1 MKLIHLSDLHLG
13 KRVNEFNML
22 EDQEYILTK
31 ILNVIDEE
39 KPDAVLIAGDIYDK
53 AVPSAEAVQLFD
65 DFLCRLQA
73 KCPQI
78 FVISGNHDSP
88 ERIAF
93 ASRLIEASG
102 VHLSPV
108 YNGRIEPHVLH
119 DEYGEV
125 LIYMLPFVRPSHVR
139 RALAESVSAGERLPA
154 HEAENEI
161 NETADS
167 EKRTNDEL
175 PASAAEQ
182 IVTYTD
188 AIRAALRQAGPD
200 PEKRC
205 VLVAHQFVTGASRTE
220 SEDISVGGLDN
231 VDASVFEGFDYVA
244 LGHIHRA
251 QNIGTSGVIRYCGT
265 PLKYSFSEAKDEK
278 TVTIVELGKKGEVSV
293 RTAPLT
299 PKREMREI
307 RGTYDQLMTKE
318 NYEGTQ
324 TDDYLHITLTDEND
338 IADAVSRLRV
348 VYPNLMKLDY
358 DNQRTRTTGII
369 DGAAD
374 AERRTPLDLLE
385 ELFEKQNGHP
395 LSDDQRAL
403 SNSLISKIWD
413 EETT

>member
-139 RALAESVSAGERLPA
+139 HAL
-154 HEAENEI
+154 EA
-161 NETADS
+161 
-167 EKRTNDEL
+167 
-175 PASAAEQ
+175 ASDEQ

-231 VDASVFEGFDYVA
+231 VDASVFAGFDYVA

-278 TVTIVELGKKGEVSV
+278 TVTIVDLGKKGEVSV
-293 RTAPLT
+293 RTVPLT

-307 RGTYDQLMTKE
+307 RGTYEQLMTKE

-358 DNQRTRTTGII
+358 DNQRTRTSGII

>member
-1 MKLIHLSDLHLG
+1 MKSISPGLIDEACLIREKHFPPLKGKDPMKLIHLSDLHLG

-139 RALAESVSAGERLPA
+139 HAL
-154 HEAENEI
+154 EA
-161 NETADS
+161 
-167 EKRTNDEL
+167 
-175 PASAAEQ
+175 ASDEQ

-231 VDASVFEGFDYVA
+231 VDASVFAGFDYVA

-251 QNIGTSGVIRYCGT
+251 QNIGTGGVIRYCGT

-278 TVTIVELGKKGEVSV
+278 TVTIVDLGKKGEVSV
-293 RTAPLT
+293 RTVPLT

-307 RGTYDQLMTKE
+307 RGTYEQLMTKE

-358 DNQRTRTTGII
+358 DNQRTRTSGII

-395 LSDDQRAL
+395 LSDDQREL

>member
-39 KPDAVLIAGDIYDK
+39 KPDAVLVAGDIYDK

-139 RALAESVSAGERLPA
+139 HAL
-154 HEAENEI
+154 EA
-161 NETADS
+161 
-167 EKRTNDEL
+167 
-175 PASAAEQ
+175 ASDEQ

-278 TVTIVELGKKGEVSV
+278 TVTIVELGQKGEVSV

-307 RGTYDQLMTKE
+307 RGTYEQLMTKE

-374 AERRTPLDLLE
+374 AERRTPLDLFE

-395 LSDDQRAL
+395 LSDDQREL

-413 EETT
+413 GES

>member
-139 RALAESVSAGERLPA
+139 RAL
-154 HEAENEI
+154 EA
-161 NETADS
+161 
-167 EKRTNDEL
+167 
-175 PASAAEQ
+175 ASDEQ

-231 VDASVFEGFDYVA
+231 VDASVFAGFDYVA

-278 TVTIVELGKKGEVSV
+278 TVTIVDLGKKGEVSV

-307 RGTYDQLMTKE
+307 RGTYEQLMTKE

>member
-139 RALAESVSAGERLPA
+139 HAL
-154 HEAENEI
+154 EA
-161 NETADS
+161 
-167 EKRTNDEL
+167 
-175 PASAAEQ
+175 ASDEQ

-200 PEKRC
+200 SEKRC

-231 VDASVFEGFDYVA
+231 VDASVFAGFDYVA

-278 TVTIVELGKKGEVSV
+278 TVTIVDLGKKGEVSV
-293 RTAPLT
+293 RTAPLM

-307 RGTYDQLMTKE
+307 RGTYEQLMTKE

-358 DNQRTRTTGII
+358 DNQRTRTSGII

-403 SNSLISKIWD
+403 SNALISKIWD
-413 EETT
+413 GES

>member
-139 RALAESVSAGERLPA
+139 HAL
-154 HEAENEI
+154 EA
-161 NETADS
+161 
-167 EKRTNDEL
+167 
-175 PASAAEQ
+175 ASDEQ

-231 VDASVFEGFDYVA
+231 VDASVFAGFDYVA

-278 TVTIVELGKKGEVSV
+278 TVTIVDLGKKGEVSV
-293 RTAPLT
+293 RTAPLM

-307 RGTYDQLMTKE
+307 RGTYEQLMTKE

>member
-108 YNGRIEPHVLH
+108 YNGHIEPHVLH

-139 RALAESVSAGERLPA
+139 HAL
-154 HEAENEI
+154 EA
-161 NETADS
+161 
-167 EKRTNDEL
+167 
-175 PASAAEQ
+175 ASDEQ

-231 VDASVFEGFDYVA
+231 VDASVFAGFDYVA

-251 QNIGTSGVIRYCGT
+251 QFISAGEKPQETEACAEEAADRGVAGKENESTMAASTPVIRYCGT

-307 RGTYDQLMTKE
+307 RGTYEQLMTKE

-395 LSDDQRAL
+395 LSDDQREL

>member
-139 RALAESVSAGERLPA
+139 HAL
-154 HEAENEI
+154 EA
-161 NETADS
+161 
-167 EKRTNDEL
+167 
-175 PASAAEQ
+175 PASDEQ

-251 QNIGTSGVIRYCGT
+251 QNIGTTGVIRYCGT

-307 RGTYDQLMTKE
+307 RGTYEQLMTKE

-358 DNQRTRTTGII
+358 DNQRTRTSGII

-395 LSDDQRAL
+395 LSDDQREL

>member
-139 RALAESVSAGERLPA
+139 RAL
-154 HEAENEI
+154 EA
-161 NETADS
+161 
-167 EKRTNDEL
+167 
-175 PASAAEQ
+175 ASDEQ

-265 PLKYSFSEAKDEK
+265 PLKYSLSEAKDEK

-293 RTAPLT
+293 RTAPLM

-307 RGTYDQLMTKE
+307 RGTYEQLMAKE

>member
-108 YNGRIEPHVLH
+108 YNGHIEPHVLH

-139 RALAESVSAGERLPA
+139 HAL
-154 HEAENEI
+154 EA
-161 NETADS
+161 
-167 EKRTNDEL
+167 
-175 PASAAEQ
+175 ASDEQ

-231 VDASVFEGFDYVA
+231 VDASVFAGFDYVA

-251 QNIGTSGVIRYCGT
+251 QNIGTGGVIRYCGT

-278 TVTIVELGKKGEVSV
+278 TVTIVDLGKKGEVSV
-293 RTAPLT
+293 RTVPLT

-307 RGTYDQLMTKE
+307 RGTYEQLMTKE

-358 DNQRTRTTGII
+358 DNQRTRTSGII

-395 LSDDQRAL
+395 LSDDQREL

>member
-139 RALAESVSAGERLPA
+139 HAL
-154 HEAENEI
+154 EA
-161 NETADS
+161 
-167 EKRTNDEL
+167 
-175 PASAAEQ
+175 ASDEQ

-231 VDASVFEGFDYVA
+231 VDASVFAGFDYVA

-278 TVTIVELGKKGEVSV
+278 TVTIVDLGKKGEVSV

-307 RGTYDQLMTKE
+307 RGTYEQLMTKE

-358 DNQRTRTTGII
+358 DNQRTRTSGII

-374 AERRTPLDLLE
+374 AERRTPLDLFE

-395 LSDDQRAL
+395 LSDVQRAL

>member
-73 KCPQI
+73 KCLQI

-139 RALAESVSAGERLPA
+139 HAL
-154 HEAENEI
+154 EA
-161 NETADS
+161 
-167 EKRTNDEL
+167 
-175 PASAAEQ
+175 ASDEQ

-231 VDASVFEGFDYVA
+231 VDASVFAGFDYVA

-307 RGTYDQLMTKE
+307 RGTYEQLMTKE

-358 DNQRTRTTGII
+358 DNQRTRTSGII

-403 SNSLISKIWD
+403 SNSLISKIWN

>member
-1 MKLIHLSDLHLG
+1 MIGDQRHVLGQVLDLLRAG
-13 KRVNEFNML
+13 
-22 EDQEYILTK
+22 TA
-31 ILNVIDEE
+31 
-39 KPDAVLIAGDIYDK
+39 DALLVAGDVYDK
-53 AVPSAEAVQLFD
+53 SQPSSEAVALVD
-65 DFLCRLQA
+65 WFLQGVA
-73 KCPQI
+73 DTGVPAV
-78 FVISGNHDSP
+78 VIPGNHDSA
-88 ERIAF
+88 ERVAYAGGLLSRQGIHMAPAF
-93 ASRLIEASG
+93 DG
-102 VHLSPV
+102 H
-108 YNGRIEPHVLH
+108 IEPVMLADEHGPVAVWPIPFLH
-119 DEYGEV
+119 PAQ
-125 LIYMLPFVRPSHVR
+125 IRHFLPD
-139 RALAESVSAGERLPA
+139 AK
-154 HEAENEI
+154 
-161 NETADS
+161 AD
-167 EKRTNDEL
+167 
-175 PASAAEQ
+175 
-182 IVTYTD
+182 TYTD
-188 AIRAALRQAGPD
+188 AFRALVASLPLDASVRNVA
-200 PEKRC
+200 
-205 VLVAHQFVTGASRTE
+205 VAHQFVTAAGVTPERSD
-220 SEDISVGGLDN
+220 SEVSVGGLDN
-231 VDASVFEGFDYVA
+231 VDAGVFGPFDYVA

-278 TVTIVELGKKGEVSV
+278 TVTIVDLGKKGEVSV
-293 RTAPLT
+293 RTAPLM

-307 RGTYDQLMTKE
+307 RGTYEQLMTKE

-395 LSDDQRAL
+395 LSDDQREL

>member
-65 DFLCRLQA
+65 DFLCCLQA

-139 RALAESVSAGERLPA
+139 HAL
-154 HEAENEI
+154 EA
-161 NETADS
+161 
-167 EKRTNDEL
+167 
-175 PASAAEQ
+175 ASDEQ

-231 VDASVFEGFDYVA
+231 VDASVFAGFDYVA

-278 TVTIVELGKKGEVSV
+278 TVTIVDLGKKGEVSV
-293 RTAPLT
+293 RTAPLM

-307 RGTYDQLMTKE
+307 RGTYEQLMTKE

-358 DNQRTRTTGII
+358 DNQRTRTSGII

>member
-73 KCPQI
+73 RCPQI

-139 RALAESVSAGERLPA
+139 HAL
-154 HEAENEI
+154 EA
-161 NETADS
+161 
-167 EKRTNDEL
+167 
-175 PASAAEQ
+175 ASDEQ

-231 VDASVFEGFDYVA
+231 VDASVFAGFDYVA

-278 TVTIVELGKKGEVSV
+278 TVTIVDLGKKGEVSV
-293 RTAPLT
+293 RTAPLM

-307 RGTYDQLMTKE
+307 RGTYEQLMTKE

-358 DNQRTRTTGII
+358 DNQRTRTSGII

>member
-139 RALAESVSAGERLPA
+139 RAL
-154 HEAENEI
+154 EA
-161 NETADS
+161 
-167 EKRTNDEL
+167 
-175 PASAAEQ
+175 ASDEQ

-231 VDASVFEGFDYVA
+231 VDASVFAGFDYVA

-278 TVTIVELGKKGEVSV
+278 TVTIVDLGKKGEVSV
-293 RTAPLT
+293 RTAPLM

-307 RGTYDQLMTKE
+307 RGTYEQLMTKE

-358 DNQRTRTTGII
+358 DNQRTRTSGII

>member
-73 KCPQI
+73 RCPQI

-139 RALAESVSAGERLPA
+139 RAL
-154 HEAENEI
+154 EA
-161 NETADS
+161 
-167 EKRTNDEL
+167 
-175 PASAAEQ
+175 ASDEQ

-231 VDASVFEGFDYVA
+231 VDASVFAGFDYVA

-278 TVTIVELGKKGEVSV
+278 TVTIVDLGKKGEVSV

-307 RGTYDQLMTKE
+307 RGTYEQLMTKE

>member
-139 RALAESVSAGERLPA
+139 HAL
-154 HEAENEI
+154 EA
-161 NETADS
+161 
-167 EKRTNDEL
+167 
-175 PASAAEQ
+175 ASDEQ

-265 PLKYSFSEAKDEK
+265 PLKYSFSETKDEK

-299 PKREMREI
+299 PKHEMREI
-307 RGTYDQLMTKE
+307 RGTYEQLMTKE

>member
-139 RALAESVSAGERLPA
+139 RAL
-154 HEAENEI
+154 EA
-161 NETADS
+161 
-167 EKRTNDEL
+167 
-175 PASAAEQ
+175 ASDEQ

-293 RTAPLT
+293 RTAPLM

-307 RGTYDQLMTKE
+307 RGTYEQLMTKE